1 MGETKKKFLL
11 VGPLPPPIGGDTIFN
26 LALSESNYWVENG
39 IELEVLDTSP
49 HGELRLPQD
58 RLKLGDVFRG
68 IKLFFELL
76 WKIPTAK
83 FVLIFSNTRFVLTMG
98 PMIWAV
104 ARILR
109 KPVAAWLFSTYFVK
123 RFQGTPSFWR
133 SIARSFLNGV
143 EAIFCQTRLLERH
156 LIEEVGI
163 NPGKIVFFPNFVQ
176 DHLITQKLEDR
187 DFRGRCVYVG
197 QVKREKGVFDIIEAL
212 NGDERFTCDFYG
224 PIHERDTDEFMRE
237 VENRGNLS
245 YRGLVDHEDVVK
257 TISSYDVFLFPSF
270 HPSEG
275 YPAVI
280 FESYASGVPVIASDW
295 LALGEIVTDGVT
307 GILVPPKQPE
317 AIVEALEKLLN
328 EGELYKKMRGNALD
342 FALKHSEKIII
353 EGILIKR
360 LKTLV
365 RD

>member
-26 LALSESNYWVENG
+26 FVLSRSSYWVENG

-49 HGELRLPQD
+49 HGGLRLPQD
-58 RLKLGDVFRG
+58 RLKLEDILRG
-68 IKLFFELL
+68 IRLFFQLL

-109 KPVAAWLFSTYFVK
+109 KQVAVWLFSTYFVK
-123 RFQGTPSFWR
+123 RFQGAPSFWR
-133 SIARSFLNGV
+133 SIVRSFLNGV
-143 EAIFCQTRLLERH
+143 EAIFCQTRLLERL
-156 LIEEVGI
+156 LIEEVGVS
-163 NPGKIVFFPNFVQ
+163 PDKIVFFPNFVR
-176 DHLITQKLEDR
+176 DHLINRELEDR
-187 DFRGRCVYVG
+187 NFRGRCVYLG
-197 QVKREKGVFDIIEAL
+197 QIKREKGVFDIVEAL

-224 PIHERDTDEFMRE
+224 PIHERDIDEFKRE
-237 VENRGNLS
+237 VANRKNLS
-245 YRGLVDHEDVVK
+245 YRGLVDHDDVVR

-280 FESYASGVPVIASDW
+280 FESYASGVPVVASDW
-295 LALGEIVTDGVT
+295 LALGEIVIDGVT
-307 GILVPPKQPE
+307 GILIPPKRPE
-317 AIVEALEKLLN
+317 AIVQALEKLLN
-328 EGELYKKMRGNALD
+328 DDELYQRMRENALD
-342 FALKHSEKIII
+342 FALKHSEKNII
-353 EGILIKR
+353 EGVLIKR
-360 LKTLV
+360 LMTLI